1 MPTYIVYH
9 AENAFTAAEKK
20 SLAKNIINAHTSV
33 TGAQRL
39 FGQVMFRELKSE
51 DWYLA
56 GEEIDRPFVFL
67 FAYVRAGRDVESKHE
82 LIRELNKVLVE
93 AASVVPERAWV
104 SLSEIPAENL
114 MEYGQILPNPGHE
127 SEWLAGLPQ
136 AIKEAIF
143 ANSGEVIN

>member
-93 AASVVPERAWV
+93 AASVVPED
-104 SLSEIPAENL
+104 
-114 MEYGQILPNPGHE
+114 
-127 SEWLAGLPQ
+127 GL
-136 AIKEAIF
+136 K
-143 ANSGEVIN
+143 